1 MSYLYS
7 SRTFKSEQ
15 TETIYNGNPIKLN
28 IFSFIKLPFYTENF
42 RLKKNLYLV
51 FIKIKG
57 IIMAQTV
64 AFLAAAAA
72 AALLQLYLHD
82 SVS

>member
-1 MSYLYS
+1 MYS
-7 SRTFKSEQ
+7 SRTYKSEP
-15 TETIYNGNPIKLN
+15 TETIYNGNPINLN
-28 IFSFIKLPFYTENF
+28 IFSFKKLPFNTENSRF
-42 RLKKNLYLV
+42 KKSIYLV

-57 IIMAQTV
+57 IIMPQTV
-64 AFLAAAAA
+64 AFLAAAS